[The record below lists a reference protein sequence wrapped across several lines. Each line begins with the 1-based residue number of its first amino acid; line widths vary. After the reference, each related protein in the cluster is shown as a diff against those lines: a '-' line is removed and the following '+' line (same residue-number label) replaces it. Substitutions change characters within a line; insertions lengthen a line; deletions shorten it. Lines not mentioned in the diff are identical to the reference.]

1 MKISEIMKGV
11 STQEQERR
19 MDAVNRINILFYKKQ
34 TCEDSEKVKR
44 IEKRIKEIAQT
55 ERFWMKDFAFFL
67 Y

>member
-1 MKISEIMKGV
+1 MKISEIMKGI

-19 MDAVNRINILFYKKQ
+19 MDAVNRMNILWNKKQ
-34 TCEDSEKVKR
+34 VCEDSAKVKR
-44 IEKRIKEIAQT
+44 IEKRIKEIAQR